1 MLGRSDETCAHRII
15 LYVLQLL
22 PYRFVAVK
30 RLRMKPFLPYL
41 IRAGVFMRKARLK

>member
-1 MLGRSDETCAHRII
+1 MLGRSDETCAHGII

-22 PYRFVAVK
+22 PDGFVPIK

-41 IRAGVFMRKARLK
+41 IGAGVFMRMSRLG